1 MITKTN
7 KAFPKERLYFN
18 FSEFSQVQL
27 SPKLNAVFRHKKNL
41 SAQRDFWCPGELG
54 RKKQPSLI
62 FSEPIV
68 EMLMS

>member
-27 SPKLNAVFRHKKNL
+27 SPKLIAVSGHKKI
-41 SAQRDFWCPGELG
+41 
-54 RKKQPSLI
+54 SLFREI
-62 FSEPIV
+62 FGAP
-68 EMLMS
+68 

>member
-41 SAQRDFWCPGELG
+41 SAQRDFWCSEIDELLN
-54 RKKQPSLI
+54 SI
-62 FSEPIV
+62 
-68 EMLMS
+68 EMSCEEINGAEM

>member
-41 SAQRDFWCPGELG
+41 SAQRDFWCTRVDELLN
-54 RKKQPSLI
+54 S
-62 FSEPIV
+62 IV
-68 EMLMS
+68 DEL